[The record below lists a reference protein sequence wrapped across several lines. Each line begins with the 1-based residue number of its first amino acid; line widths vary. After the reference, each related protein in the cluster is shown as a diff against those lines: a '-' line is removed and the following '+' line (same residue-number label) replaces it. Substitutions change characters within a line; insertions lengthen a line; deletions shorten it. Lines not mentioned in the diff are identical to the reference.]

1 MPGDANR
8 DRRPH
13 GNDQMHDETT
23 TTNGTPRLTDGAAPA
38 AARKGRTP
46 RKGRAA
52 AGSVT
57 VTTHTPAPGQG
68 SNPAAAPL
76 TRWARSG
83 VFLSLGLSG
92 LLNGYANAEHATPG
106 MAPAGWALGLCVP
119 ALVLILSRV
128 AGGCYLRGRRGLGVC
143 GGAVALALLGLS
155 VRHCAHT
162 FAALTGADMFS
173 AVLWAIGVDA
183 GLVVCELATL
193 GRKGK

>member
-1 MPGDANR
+1 MTHDA
-8 DRRPH
+8 
-13 GNDQMHDETT
+13 TT
-23 TTNGTPRLTDGAAPA
+23 TTNGTVNRLTDGAELRP

-46 RKGRAA
+46 RKPRAA

-57 VTTHTPAPGQG
+57 VTTHTPATG
-68 SNPAAAPL
+68 SNPAADPL